1 MTRRLS
7 KEENFKVSL
16 YSVALVSMQMGFIA
30 DKPTKIAKQGYFCVE
45 TDAKDKLERM
55 GGESGGVWALHFPTY
70 NASSIQ
76 LEYRLFLTLLCVYN
90 KGHCFVRRH

>member
-55 GGESGGVWALHFPTY
+55 EGKVVVCGLCTFLH
-70 NASSIQ
+70 I
-76 LEYRLFLTLLCVYN
+76 TLPPSN
-90 KGHCFVRRH
+90 WNIGSF